1 MTLCHYLFFHNLFT
15 RGEIVKVSFVNLC
28 FLEVVVFSKD
38 TSLHKVVLD
47 FSLYAL
53 TSIKKRLF
61 VLFCFNP
68 DGLVNCQC

>member
-1 MTLCHYLFFHNLFT
+1 M
-15 RGEIVKVSFVNLC
+15 SFVNLC

-38 TSLHKVVLD
+38 TRLHKVCLY
-47 FSLYAL
+47 FSLCAL

-68 DGLVNCQC
+68 DGPS